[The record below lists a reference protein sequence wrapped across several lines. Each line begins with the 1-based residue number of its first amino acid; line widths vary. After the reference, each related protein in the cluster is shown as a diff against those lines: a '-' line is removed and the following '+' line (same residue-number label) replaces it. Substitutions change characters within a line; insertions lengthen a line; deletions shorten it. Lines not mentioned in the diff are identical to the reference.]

1 MKNQLIINDTVVA
14 AIIPNTDTIVLN
26 LITTLSINDAK
37 ILGDW
42 IKINSVNNDPVIDK
56 TVNEI
61 ITVQP
66 FQNYAFIDSR
76 DLINDESNNAYDLPQ
91 LAVVSDN
98 MTISFKLFGA
108 TPLVI
113 TKALALWI
121 DQIDA
126 WMHTDVEVEWN

>member
-42 IKINSVNNDPVIDK
+42 IKINSVNNDPVIEK
-56 TVNEI
+56 TVNDI

-76 DLINDESNNAYDLPQ
+76 DLINEESNNAYDLPQ

-98 MTISFKLFGA
+98 MTISFRLFGA

-121 DQIDA
+121 DQIDV

>member
-1 MKNQLIINDTVVA
+1 MKSQLIINDTVVA
-14 AIIPNTDTIVLN
+14 ATIPNTDTIVLN

-42 IKINSVNNDPVIDK
+42 IKVNTVNDDPVITK